1 MVAPAFVIAQI
12 GYGLIRQILV
22 GQTRKSAAARISQE
36 LGVNKA
42 TGKKIADQFYTVQKK
57 GKTTTNI
64 GKGKNAQT
72 ATSDGTKIQIA
83 TTESNAAKMGG
94 FVNTPKGQQYYKE
107 SLNFGKRATTPIQ
120 AGVPGRGFMG
130 SMADMGRAGTG
141 FLTSPAGVGTLG
153 AGLLGY
159 GILRP
164 PYQPDQNVGLNQAPT
179 RVVVGGQTEPTFSD
193 EIKKGNIQLGITEK
207 SYKDFKTQLNQYR
220 IESGTSPSDLGERF
234 DNPLGFDDN
243 DPRANPEFAEEAELF
258 KLEQDQKGIDIAEKG
273 ETVNFRYNPANA
285 GKFDIAYNA
294 MLEAEKEFTKAK
306 EPEFGLDEALTQIQA
321 TSGLSEEQPE
331 PRFGERSGPNQFDL
345 VRGDD
350 RNFLERTFGIGD
362 EGVYVRKVYDD
373 ATGTY
378 ITPEKFITTQN
389 NAGQSVLVPN
399 PKYEEVLE
407 RDLVAGEAT
416 TRQAV
421 NTLDGPNFADIT
433 ETTVQPDTTTTFT
446 GAGGQTLIGDQTGAG
461 GQSPANMNT
470 AQLFGLA
477 NYLGQLSQNRNTFM
491 GQTPVF
497 NSGFFGFDNRTPM
510 QQFYGQRRPGLFDSE
525 FYKQMGFF

>member
-1 MVAPAFVIAQI
+1 MALPFVIAQV

-42 TGKKIADQFYTVQKK
+42 TGKKIADQFYAVQKK

-72 ATSDGTKIQIA
+72 ATSDGTKIQVA

-94 FVNTPKGQQYYKE
+94 FVNTPKGQQYYKD

-159 GILRP
+159 GIYDATRP
-164 PYQPDQNVGLNQAPT
+164 PDQNVNLNQAPT
-179 RVVVGGQTEPTFSD
+179 TEVVGGQTEPTFSD
-193 EIKKGNIQLGITEK
+193 EVKKGNIDLGITKK
-207 SYKDFKTQLNQYR
+207 SYDEFTKQLENFR
-220 IESGTSPSDLGERF
+220 NTAGAFDKMTSPITGNRA
-234 DNPLGFDDN
+234 
-243 DPRANPEFAEEAELF
+243 DPRNNPEFKDEAA
-258 KLEQDQKGIDIAEKG
+258 LERLKYDEPGVYE
-273 ETVNFRYNPANA
+273 
-285 GKFDIAYNA
+285 IAYNA
-294 MLEAEKEFTKAK
+294 MLEAEKQFTKAK
-306 EPEFGLDEALTQIQA
+306 EPEFGLDDALTQIRA
-321 TSGLSEEQPE
+321 TAGLSEEQPE

-389 NAGQSVLVPN
+389 NAGESVLVPN

-407 RDLVAGEAT
+407 RDLVTGET
-416 TRQAV
+416 TTKQAV
-421 NTLDGPNFADIT
+421 NTLDGPDFVDVT
-433 ETTVQPDTTTTFT
+433 ETTVQPDITTTFT
-446 GAGGQTLIGDQTGAG
+446 GADGQTLIGDQTGFG
-461 GQSPANMNT
+461 GQTPANMNT